1 MVLTPV
7 GFSHLPDALGYA
19 QYGLIV
25 LISLAGKALAKEL
38 KRYIF
43 KCRKTA
49 SSYFKALPL
58 GPWEVLAESTKAIP
72 FD

>member
-38 KRYIF
+38 KR
-43 KCRKTA
+43 T
-49 SSYFKALPL
+49 L
-58 GPWEVLAESTKAIP
+58 
-72 FD
+72 

>member
-1 MVLTPV
+1 MVLIPV

-38 KRYIF
+38 KRYSF
-43 KCRKTA
+43 E
-49 SSYFKALPL
+49 PQ
-58 GPWEVLAESTKAIP
+58 
-72 FD
+72 